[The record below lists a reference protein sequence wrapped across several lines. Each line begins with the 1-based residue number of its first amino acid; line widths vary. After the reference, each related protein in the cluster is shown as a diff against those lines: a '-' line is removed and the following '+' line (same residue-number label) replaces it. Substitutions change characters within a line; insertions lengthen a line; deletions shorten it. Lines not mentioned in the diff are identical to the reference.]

1 MLGLCLGNARLASS
15 SGLGYDVGW
24 PELGP
29 RVWSMPLLSLTSH
42 DLWDGAQYMSAGMLA
57 MSHDWHIVEAS
68 SSSRLLGGAAGRRRS
83 ALSVMRQDGERPLS
97 LLGAFGDSTLR

>member
-42 DLWDGAQYMSAGMLA
+42 DLWDGDEPRLA
-57 MSHDWHIVEAS
+57 HRRGIVVFETAWRCCWS
-68 SSSRLLGGAAGRRRS
+68 KKVCALGHAAGRRA
-83 ALSVMRQDGERPLS
+83 ALEFAG
-97 LLGAFGDSTLR
+97 GIW